1 VLPWKTIISI
11 DRESSK
17 AVYLQ
22 IVNAIIREV
31 SQGRLQPGQRL
42 PGTRK
47 MGELLG
53 INRKTIIV
61 AYEELM
67 AQGWI
72 EVASSSGTF
81 IAEHLPIDQAKKLS
95 PAKTSSSHE
104 VQDAVLPAHFP
115 PVDLYNTPPPHRLS
129 LNDGS
134 PDVRLTPMNIL
145 LKHYRSAV
153 NGYMGSKLLG
163 YGAVEGQLKLREEL
177 ANYLRETRGL
187 NCGAAQIL
195 ITRGSNMA
203 LFLCFYALLKKGD
216 KVIVTAPNYRSANWG
231 IQAAQGELVEV
242 GVDEQG
248 ICVDEVERV
257 CRKQEIRALYLTPH
271 HHYPTTVTLSAER
284 RMHLLQL
291 SEKYDFLIFEDDYDY
306 AFRYDSAP
314 ILPLASVD
322 NSGRTLY
329 IGSLS
334 KMLAPAIRVGYLVA
348 PTSIIQQLSQIR
360 RIVDRQGDPPL
371 EYALAQFIREGELQR
386 HLKKVVKV
394 FERRRDSFCQLLE
407 EYLSDYIDFS
417 KPEGGMSIWA
427 KFKFPID
434 DQALVESCLKKGLY
448 LNVAHEFL
456 PKFQGLR
463 LGFAS
468 LNLAEQQEIVQIL
481 AGALSHLK
489 PNASVDTNQTLA

>member
-1 VLPWKTIISI
+1 MLPWKTIISI
-11 DRESSK
+11 DRESCK

-22 IVNAIIREV
+22 IVSAIIREV

-47 MGELLG
+47 MGALLG

-72 EVASSSGTF
+72 EIASSSGTY
-81 IAEHLPIDQAKKLS
+81 IAEHLPIDQAEKLKLS
-95 PAKTSSSHE
+95 TTPSAKQEIHS
-104 VQDAVLPAHFP
+104 VLPKHFP
-115 PVDLYNTPPPHRLS
+115 PVDLYHQPPPHRIC

-145 LKHYRSAV
+145 LKYYRSAV
-153 NGYMGSKLLG
+153 NGYMGPKLLG
-163 YGAVEGQLKLREEL
+163 YGAVEGQQKLRQEL
-177 ANYLRETRGL
+177 AIYLRETRGL
-187 NCGAAQIL
+187 NCGAEQIM

-203 LFLCFYALLKKGD
+203 LFLCFYALLQKGD

-231 IQAAQGELVEV
+231 IRAAQATLIEV

-248 ICVDEVERV
+248 ISVEEVEQA
-257 CRKQEIRALYLTPH
+257 CQKQSIRAIYLTPH

-284 RMHLLQL
+284 RMQLLQL
-291 SEKYDFLIFEDDYDY
+291 SEQYGFLIFEDDYDY

-322 NSGRTLY
+322 YSGKTLY

-348 PTSIIQQLSQIR
+348 PASTIRQLSQIR

-371 EYALAQFIREGELQR
+371 EYALAQFIADGELQR
-386 HLKKVVKV
+386 HLKKAVKIY
-394 FERRRDSFCQLLE
+394 EERRDSFCALLAKH
-407 EYLSDYIDFS
+407 LSTFIQFTR
-417 KPEGGMSIWA
+417 PEGGMSVWTQ
-427 KFKFPID
+427 FKHPID
-434 DQALVESCLKKGLY
+434 DQAFVRACLQKGLY
-448 LNVAHEFL
+448 LDVAHEFL
-456 PKFQGLR
+456 PKYQGLR
-463 LGFAS
+463 LGFAA
-468 LNLAEQQEIVQIL
+468 LNHTEQREAVEIIAEVL
-481 AGALSHLK
+481 PALLPS
-489 PNASVDTNQTLA
+489 

>member
-1 VLPWKTIISI
+1 MLPWKTIISI

-81 IAEHLPIDQAKKLS
+81 IAEYLPLDQAKKLGPS
-95 PAKTSSSHE
+95 TSKTPKPSI
-104 VQDAVLPAHFP
+104 DAVLPKHFP
-115 PVDLYNTPPPHRLS
+115 PVELYDAPPPHRLS

-134 PDVRLTPMNIL
+134 PDVRLTPMNIV
-145 LKHYRSAV
+145 LKHYRSAM
-153 NGYMGSKLLG
+153 NSYMGPKLLG

-177 ANYLRETRGL
+177 AKYLSETRGL
-187 NCGAAQIL
+187 NCESEEIL

-216 KVIVTAPNYRSANWG
+216 KVIVTTPNYRSANWG
-231 IQAAQGELVEV
+231 IEAAQGKLVEV
-242 GVDEQG
+242 GVDEEG
-248 ICVDEVERV
+248 VCVEDVKRV
-257 CRKQEIRALYLTPH
+257 CEEQSIRAMYLTPH
-271 HHYPTTVTLSAER
+271 HHYPTTVTLCAER
-284 RMHLLQL
+284 RMQLLQL
-291 SEKYDFLIFEDDYDY
+291 SEEHDFLIFEDDYDY

-322 NSGRTLY
+322 TSGRTLY

-348 PTSIIQQLSQIR
+348 PAAIIRQLSQIR
-360 RIVDRQGDPPL
+360 RIIDRQGDPPL

-394 FERRRDSFCQLLE
+394 FEQRRDSFCNLLSTH
-407 EYLSDYIDFS
+407 LAPYIDFT

-427 KFKFPID
+427 KFKHPMD
-434 DQALVESCLKKGLY
+434 AEALAIACLQHGLY
-448 LNVAHEFL
+448 LNVAQEFL
-456 PKFQGLR
+456 SKFQGLR

-468 LNLAEQQEIVQIL
+468 VNLAEQEEIVAIL
-481 AGALSHLK
+481 AKVLSNLCQVQ
-489 PNASVDTNQTLA
+489 S

>member
-1 VLPWKTIISI
+1 MLPWKTIISI

-22 IVNAIIREV
+22 IVIAIIREV

-72 EVASSSGTF
+72 EVVSSSGTF
-81 IAEHLPIDQAKKLS
+81 IAEHLPLDQAKKLGPS
-95 PAKTSSSHE
+95 TKKSNGPTIKS
-104 VQDAVLPAHFP
+104 VLPEHFP
-115 PVDLYNTPPPHRLS
+115 PVELYHNPPPHHLS

-134 PDVRLTPMNIL
+134 PDVRLTPMNIV
-145 LKHYRSAV
+145 LKHYRSAM
-153 NGYMGSKLLG
+153 NSYMGPKLLG

-177 ANYLRETRGL
+177 AKYLSETRGL
-187 NCGAAQIL
+187 NCQAEEIL

-203 LFLCFYALLKKGD
+203 LFLCFYALLKQGD

-242 GVDEQG
+242 GVDEEG
-248 ICVDEVERV
+248 VCVEDVKRV
-257 CRKQEIRALYLTPH
+257 CQEHTIRAMYLTPH
-271 HHYPTTVTLSAER
+271 HHYPTTVTLCAER
-284 RMHLLQL
+284 RMQLLQL
-291 SEKYDFLIFEDDYDY
+291 SEEYDFLIFEDDYDY

-322 NSGRTLY
+322 TSGRTLY

-348 PTSIIQQLSQIR
+348 PVPVIRQLSQIR
-360 RIVDRQGDPPL
+360 RIIDRQGDPPL
-371 EYALAQFIREGELQR
+371 EFALAQFIQEGELQR

-394 FERRRDSFCQLLE
+394 FEKRRDSFCELLSIH
-407 EYLSDYIDFS
+407 LASFIDFS
-417 KPEGGMSIWA
+417 KPEGGMSVWA
-427 KFKFPID
+427 KFKQPVD
-434 DQALVESCLKKGLY
+434 AQALVNACLQHGLY

-456 PKFQGLR
+456 PKYQGLR

-468 LNLAEQQEIVQIL
+468 LNRGEQEEIVTIL
-481 AGALSHLK
+481 AKVL
-489 PNASVDTNQTLA
+489 PNLRQVET

>member
-1 VLPWKTIISI
+1 MLPWKTIISI

-22 IVNAIIREV
+22 IVSAIIREV

-81 IAEHLPIDQAKKLS
+81 IAEHLPLDQAKKLGPS
-95 PAKTSSSHE
+95 GAKPAGPTIKS
-104 VQDAVLPAHFP
+104 VLPEHFP
-115 PVDLYNTPPPHRLS
+115 PVDLYDNPPPHRLS

-134 PDVRLTPMNIL
+134 PDVRLTPINIV
-145 LKHYRSAV
+145 LKHYRSAM
-153 NGYMGSKLLG
+153 NSYMGPKLLG

-177 ANYLRETRGL
+177 AKYLSETRGL
-187 NCGAAQIL
+187 NCQAEEIL

-203 LFLCFYALLKKGD
+203 LFLCFYALLEKGD
-216 KVIVTAPNYRSANWG
+216 KVIVTSPNYRSANWG

-242 GVDEQG
+242 GVDEEG
-248 ICVDEVERV
+248 VCVEDVKRV
-257 CRKQEIRALYLTPH
+257 CQEHTIRAMYLTPH
-271 HHYPTTVTLSAER
+271 HHYPTTVTLCAER
-284 RMHLLQL
+284 RMQLLQL
-291 SEKYDFLIFEDDYDY
+291 SEEYNFLIFEDDYDY

-322 NSGRTLY
+322 TSGRTLY

-348 PTSIIQQLSQIR
+348 PAPVIRQLSQIR
-360 RIVDRQGDPPL
+360 RIIDRQGDPPL
-371 EYALAQFIREGELQR
+371 EFALAQFIEEGELQR

-394 FERRRDSFCQLLE
+394 FEKRRDSFCELLGTH
-407 EYLSDYIDFS
+407 LQTFIDFT
-417 KPEGGMSIWA
+417 KPEGGMSVWA
-427 KFKFPID
+427 KFKQPVD
-434 DQALVESCLKKGLY
+434 AQALVTACLQHGLY

-456 PKFQGLR
+456 PKYQGLR

-468 LNLAEQQEIVQIL
+468 LNRGEQEEIVSIL
-481 AGALSHLK
+481 AKVLPSLQE
-489 PNASVDTNQTLA
+489 VEV

>member
-1 VLPWKTIISI
+1 MLPWKTIISI

-17 AVYLQ
+17 ALYLQ
-22 IVNAIIREV
+22 IVDAIIREV

-47 MGELLG
+47 LGELLG

-72 EVASSSGTF
+72 EIASSSGTF
-81 IAEHLPIDQAKKLS
+81 IAEHLPIDQAEKLKLS
-95 PAKTSSSHE
+95 GTQVTRQE
-104 VQDAVLPAHFP
+104 EQAVLPEYFP
-115 PVDLYNTPPPHRLS
+115 PVDLYHSPPPYRIV

-134 PDVRLTPMNIL
+134 PDVRLTPMNII
-145 LKHYRSAV
+145 LKHYRSAM
-153 NGYMGSKLLG
+153 NGYMAPKLLG
-163 YGAVEGQLKLREEL
+163 YGEVEGQQRLRREL
-177 ANYLRETRGL
+177 AIYLSETRGL
-187 NCGAAQIL
+187 NCQTEQVM

-231 IQAAQGELVEV
+231 IQAAQASLVEV
-242 GVDEQG
+242 GVDSQG
-248 ICVDEVERV
+248 VRVDEVAKV
-257 CRKQEIRALYLTPH
+257 CRQSAVRAIYLTPH

-284 RMHLLQL
+284 RMQLLQL
-291 SEKYDFLIFEDDYDY
+291 SEQYGFLIFEDDYDY

-322 NSGRTLY
+322 TSGKTLY

-348 PTSIIQQLSQIR
+348 SPSMIRQLSRIR

-371 EYALAQFIREGELQR
+371 EYALAAFIAEGELQR
-386 HLKKVVKV
+386 HLKKAVKIY
-394 FERRRDSFCQLLE
+394 EKRRDLFCRLVEQH
-407 EYLSDYIDFS
+407 LSPYIDFVR
-417 KPEGGMSIWA
+417 PEGGMSIWA
-427 KFKFPID
+427 KFKQPIAD
-434 DQALVESCLKKGLY
+434 RQWVETCLQKGLY

-456 PKFQGLR
+456 PKYQGLR

-468 LNLAEQQEIVQIL
+468 LNEAEQLEAVTIMAQ
-481 AGALSHLK
+481 ALDGLFLS
-489 PNASVDTNQTLA
+489 

>member
-1 VLPWKTIISI
+1 M
-11 DRESSK
+11 
-17 AVYLQ
+17 Q

-72 EVASSSGTF
+72 EVASSRGTF
-81 IAEHLPIDQAKKLS
+81 IAEHLPLDQAKKLGPS
-95 PAKTSSSHE
+95 ATKIVRPIIDS
-104 VQDAVLPAHFP
+104 VLPDHFP
-115 PVDLYNTPPPHRLS
+115 AVDLYQTPPPHRLS

-134 PDVRLTPMNIL
+134 PDVRLTPMNIV
-145 LKHYRSAV
+145 LKHYRSAI
-153 NGYMGSKLLG
+153 NGYMGPKLLG

-177 ANYLRETRGL
+177 ARYLSETRGL
-187 NCGAAQIL
+187 NCQAEQIL

-203 LFLCFYALLKKGD
+203 LFLSFYALLKKGD
-216 KVIVTAPNYRSANWG
+216 TVIVTAPNYRSANWG
-231 IQAAQGELVEV
+231 IEAAQGTLVEV

-248 ICVDEVERV
+248 ICVEEVKRV
-257 CRKQEIRALYLTPH
+257 CEEQSIRAMYLTPH

-284 RMHLLQL
+284 RMQLLQL
-291 SEKYDFLIFEDDYDY
+291 SEEHDFLIFEDDYDY

-322 NSGRTLY
+322 TSGRTLY

-348 PTSIIQQLSQIR
+348 PAPVIQQLSQIR
-360 RIVDRQGDPPL
+360 RIIDRQGDPPL
-371 EYALAQFIREGELQR
+371 EYALAQFIKEGELQR

-394 FERRRDSFCQLLE
+394 FEERRDSFCALLSTH
-407 EYLSDYIDFS
+407 LAPFIDFT
-417 KPEGGMSIWA
+417 KPEGGMSVWA
-427 KFKFPID
+427 KFKYPVD
-434 DQALVESCLKKGLY
+434 TQKLVTACLQHGLY

-456 PKFQGLR
+456 PKYQGLR

-468 LNLAEQQEIVQIL
+468 LNISEQEEIVAVL
-481 AGALSHLK
+481 AKVFPDL
-489 PNASVDTNQTLA
+489 

>member
-1 VLPWKTIISI
+1 MLPWKTIISI

-22 IVNAIIREV
+22 IVSAIIREV
-31 SQGRLQPGQRL
+31 SRGRLQPGLGL

-81 IAEHLPIDQAKKLS
+81 IAEHLPLDQAKKLKPS
-95 PAKTSSSHE
+95 ATKALRSTVKP
-104 VQDAVLPAHFP
+104 VLPGHFP
-115 PVDLYNTPPPHRLS
+115 PVDLYHNPPPHRLS

-134 PDVRLTPMNIL
+134 PDVRLTPINIV
-145 LKHYRSAV
+145 LKHYRSAM
-153 NGYMGSKLLG
+153 NSYMGRKLLG

-177 ANYLRETRGL
+177 AKYLSETRGL
-187 NCGAAQIL
+187 NCQTEEIL

-216 KVIVTAPNYRSANWG
+216 KVIVTSPNYRSANWG
-231 IQAAQGELVEV
+231 IQAAQGELIEV
-242 GVDEQG
+242 GVDEEG
-248 ICVDEVERV
+248 VCVEDVKRV
-257 CRKQEIRALYLTPH
+257 CQEHKIRAMYLTPH
-271 HHYPTTVTLSAER
+271 HHYPTTVTLCAER
-284 RMHLLQL
+284 RMQLLQL
-291 SEKYDFLIFEDDYDY
+291 SEEYDFLIFEDDYDY

-322 NSGRTLY
+322 TSGRTLY

-348 PTSIIQQLSQIR
+348 SAPVIRQLSQIR
-360 RIVDRQGDPPL
+360 RIIDRQGDPPL
-371 EYALAQFIREGELQR
+371 EFALAQFIQEGELQR

-394 FERRRDSFCQLLE
+394 FEKRRDSFCELLSSH
-407 EYLSDYIDFS
+407 LKPFIDFT
-417 KPEGGMSIWA
+417 KPEGGMSVWA
-427 KFKFPID
+427 KFKQPVD
-434 DQALVESCLKKGLY
+434 DQDLVAACLQHGLY

-456 PKFQGLR
+456 PKYQGLR

-468 LNLAEQQEIVQIL
+468 LNKDEQEEIVAIL
-481 AGALSHLK
+481 AKVL
-489 PNASVDTNQTLA
+489 PTLCKV

>member
-1 VLPWKTIISI
+1 MLPWKTIISI

-22 IVNAIIREV
+22 VVNAIIREV

-47 MGELLG
+47 MGELLS

-81 IAEHLPIDQAKKLS
+81 IAEHLPLDQAKKLGPS
-95 PAKTSSSHE
+95 TSRPPRPKIDS
-104 VQDAVLPAHFP
+104 VLPGHFP
-115 PVDLYNTPPPHRLS
+115 AVDLYDPPPPHRLA

-134 PDVRLTPMNIL
+134 PDVRLTPMNIV
-145 LKHYRSAV
+145 LKHYRSAI
-153 NGYMGSKLLG
+153 NGYMGPKLLG

-177 ANYLRETRGL
+177 AKYLRETRGL
-187 NCGAAQIL
+187 NCQAEQIL

-231 IQAAQGELVEV
+231 IEAAQGTLVEV

-248 ICVDEVERV
+248 VCVEDVKRV
-257 CRKQEIRALYLTPH
+257 CAEQTIRAMYLTPH

-284 RMHLLQL
+284 RMQLLQL
-291 SEKYDFLIFEDDYDY
+291 SQEHNFLIFEDDYDY

-322 NSGRTLY
+322 TSGRTLY

-348 PTSIIQQLSQIR
+348 PAAVIQQLSQIR
-360 RIVDRQGDPPL
+360 RIIDRQGDPPL

-394 FERRRDSFCQLLE
+394 FEERRDFFCQLLRTH
-407 EYLSDYIDFS
+407 LSSYIDFT

-427 KFKFPID
+427 KFNQPLDAQK
-434 DQALVESCLKKGLY
+434 LVAACLQHGLY

-456 PKFQGLR
+456 PKYQGLR

-468 LNLAEQQEIVQIL
+468 LNTSEQEEIIAIL
-481 AGALSHLK
+481 AKVLPSL
-489 PNASVDTNQTLA
+489 